1 VGSTVLFLRCRRP
14 AWRARVQ
21 VARTALSGSVHAELL
36 HLLGDR
42 LGVRVRV
49 RQVADDRTDLAVHEI
64 PRRADDGLFL
74 AAQCHVLFLV
84 P

>member
-1 VGSTVLFLRCRRP
+1 M
-14 AWRARVQ
+14 
-21 VARTALSGSVHAELL
+21 ARTALSGSVHAELL
-36 HLLGDR
+36 HMLGHR

-49 RQVADDRTDLAVHEI
+49 LQVADDRTDLAVHEI
-64 PRRADDGLFL
+64 PRRADGGLFL